1 MQPREI
7 WIVRVEHK
15 GKDYLTVHSKHEK
28 FPSEK
33 RAWKYVER
41 MQQKFPQYTYYVG
54 KLQDAGSYQMS
65 LDLNKEELDF

>member
-7 WIVRVEHK
+7 WMVRVEHK

-33 RAWKYVER
+33 KALRYVER
-41 MQQKFPQYTYYVG
+41 MEKKFPQYTYYVG
-54 KLQDAGSYQMS
+54 KLQDASSYQTS
-65 LDLNKEELDF
+65 LDLDKEVLDF

>member
-15 GKDYLTVHSKHEK
+15 GKDYLSVHSKHEK

-33 RAWKYVER
+33 RALKYVER
-41 MQQKFPQYTYYVG
+41 MQKKFPQYNYYVG
-54 KLQDAGSYQMS
+54 KLQDAGNYQMS
-65 LDLNKEELDF
+65 FDLDKEELDF